1 MVDRLLQYLKES
13 YERLRN
19 RQKGMGDE
27 NAGKKGKKGRGGKG
41 KGKGREGRG
50 KKAGV
55 ERGASQK

>member
-1 MVDRLLQYLKES
+1 LVDRLLQYLKES
-13 YERLRN
+13 YERLQN

-41 KGKGREGRG
+41 KGREGRG